1 MEQQSN
7 QQEQQPTAQEE
18 AEARPTGAGMT
29 PAAAATI
36 TEEPPP
42 PAVEDLLPPVT
53 DTQSLIQTL
62 AEKIGEESGQ
72 IVVHRDLSTLLERM
86 KDGVVVQLNI
96 SRPRFFKKLRLEDLG
111 LKIQEDLATSEE
123 ALRVI
128 SNYFQ
133 FGRRSLLP
141 REWQD
146 RLANI
151 ENSARYSLKRHSLK
165 SHWGAFIPLREYE
178 RWKRENAE
186 HKAAF
191 WKLRDEILE
200 SYDAL
205 CEEVLAD
212 FRLLAEDSWRRV
224 LVGSSIKEPAT
235 VERRVITQ
243 LLERLHAQ
251 EGRDAFLEA
260 YMTTIRQTL
269 PTRVEIEAA
278 FAYHEEIGV
287 IPLPSLLAQDIQ
299 QADHLYQERILRDA
313 RVRAELDRM
322 EQERQQAMR
331 QLSAQEQEER
341 EKRYLR
347 LSAEQERLRLQAEM
361 ERDVLANA
369 RVEKERL
376 MREFYLDVVTQ
387 INELIRDV
395 TGNVLESLEEH
406 EGVLRGPVSNQLRN
420 LVTQL
425 DRLNFMEDAALMRQ
439 IERIRSVLPSQT
451 ESEQARKGLARI
463 DTSQMQRVV
472 RQVHDAANEVLISL
486 ETSVGQ
492 RKTRAGETPLDGGH
506 LVELGARKARTATA
520 SFKKPGPSGA
530 RRRAHHKEG

>member
-1 MEQQSN
+1 MEQQ
-7 QQEQQPTAQEE
+7 
-18 AEARPTGAGMT
+18 
-29 PAAAATI
+29 I
-36 TEEPPP
+36 EEPERRVQPQETEAIP
-42 PAVEDLLPPVT
+42 ISASVIPQATFTELSSVPATVEELFPPVT
-53 DTQSLIQTL
+53 DTQGLVRAL

-72 IVVHRDLSTLLERM
+72 IVVHGDLSTLLERM

-96 SRPRFFKKLRLEDLG
+96 RRPRFFKKLSLEDVG
-111 LKIQEDLATSEE
+111 FKIKEDLATNEE
-123 ALRVI
+123 ALHVI

-141 REWQD
+141 RIWQD

-151 ENSARYSLKRHSLK
+151 ENSARYCLKRHSLK

-178 RWKRENAE
+178 RWKKENAE

-191 WKLRDEILE
+191 WNLRDEILDN
-200 SYDAL
+200 YDTI
-205 CEEVLAD
+205 CEEVQTD
-212 FRLLAEDSWRRV
+212 FHLLAEDSWRRV
-224 LVGSSIKEPAT
+224 LLSSSIKELAT
-235 VERRVITQ
+235 VERAVITQ

-251 EGRDAFLEA
+251 EGKDAFLEA
-260 YMTTIRQTL
+260 YMATIRQTL
-269 PTRVEIEAA
+269 PTRIEIEAS

-322 EQERQQAMR
+322 EQERQQARR

-341 EKRYLR
+341 ERRYLR
-347 LSAEQERLRLQAEM
+347 LQAEQERLRLQQEM

-369 RVEKERL
+369 RAEKERL

-395 TGNVLESLEEH
+395 TANVLESLEEH

-425 DRLNFMEDAALMRQ
+425 DRLNFMDDAALLRQ
-439 IERIRSVLPSQT
+439 IARIRSIIPSQA
-451 ESEQARKGLARI
+451 ESDLARKGLARI

-492 RKTRAGETPLDGGH
+492 RKTHAGESPLDRGH
-506 LVELGARKARTATA
+506 LIELGPRKTRGSSASLNKPPTSAAKRRTHRTARD
-520 SFKKPGPSGA
+520 K
-530 RRRAHHKEG
+530 